1 VSAYAKS
8 IVGALAAVLIAGI
21 NAWHQVG
28 GGMFRPITLI
38 PVATAVAGAVLTYL
52 VPNVPQLPWAKGAV
66 AGVLG
71 VLTAL
76 STYLEGTPASVS
88 VSSLIVVALG
98 ALATW
103 YVPNLPPASAAN
115 RHEAPVGQA

>member
-1 VSAYAKS
+1 VTAYAKS

-21 NAWHQVG
+21 NAWHVSGVG
-28 GGMFRPITLI
+28 FRPITLI

-76 STYLEGTPASVS
+76 STYLEGTPATVS

-103 YVPNLPPASAAN
+103 YVPNLTPAPDVN
-115 RHEAPVGQA
+115 RHEAPAGA

>member
-52 VPNVPQLPWAKGAV
+52 VPNVPQLRYPPTWRAPR
-66 AGVLG
+66 L
-71 VLTAL
+71 
-76 STYLEGTPASVS
+76 PSVS
-88 VSSLIVVALG
+88 
-98 ALATW
+98 
-103 YVPNLPPASAAN
+103 P
-115 RHEAPVGQA
+115 R